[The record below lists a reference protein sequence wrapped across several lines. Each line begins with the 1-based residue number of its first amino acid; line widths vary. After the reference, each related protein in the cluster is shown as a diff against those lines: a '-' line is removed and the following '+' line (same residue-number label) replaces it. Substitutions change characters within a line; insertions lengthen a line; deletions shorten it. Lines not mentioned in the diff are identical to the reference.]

1 MINKTKIKSDEVIK
15 LEIENIITLIHP
27 QFCAALEKI
36 HGEENESLALI
47 KILRIF
53 VKYLLY
59 DQECR
64 KREMDFLSKM
74 MMEHSGDKS

>member
-1 MINKTKIKSDEVIK
+1 MTKTKIKSDEAIK
-15 LEIENIITLIHP
+15 LEIENILTLIHP

-59 DQECR
+59 DQECS
-64 KREMDFLSKM
+64 KREMQFLSKM
-74 MMEHSGDKS
+74 ILEHQGDKS

>member
-1 MINKTKIKSDEVIK
+1 MTKTKIKQSDEVKI
-15 LEIENIITLIHP
+15 EIENIITLINP

-36 HGEENESLALI
+36 HGEENEILNLTR
-47 KILRIF
+47 ILRIF

-64 KREMDFLSKM
+64 KREINFLSEMILEQRGKA
-74 MMEHSGDKS
+74 KL

>member
-1 MINKTKIKSDEVIK
+1 MTKTKIKSDEIIK
-15 LEIENIITLIHP
+15 LEIENIITLINP

-59 DQECR
+59 DQECN
-64 KREMDFLSKM
+64 KREMLFMSKLIL
-74 MMEHSGDKS
+74 ENQGDKI